1 MCRFIPLHLFDYLCK
16 ILIGIKFEDD
26 EDNWWNKVWTLNKD
40 EIGGAVQS
48 CFIVGVELMAW

>member
-16 ILIGIKFEDD
+16 ILIEIKFEDD
-26 EDNWWNKVWTLNKD
+26 EGNWLNKVWTLNKD
-40 EIGGAVQS
+40 EIGVAVQS